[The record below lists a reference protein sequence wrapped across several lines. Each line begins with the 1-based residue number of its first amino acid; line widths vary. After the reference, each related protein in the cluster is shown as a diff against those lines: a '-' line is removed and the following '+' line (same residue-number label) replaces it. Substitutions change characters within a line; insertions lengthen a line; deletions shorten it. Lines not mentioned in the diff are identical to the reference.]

1 MKKIV
6 FAFILTI
13 CSSVAAIGQDTQQPR
28 YLSICQQAENVYNA
42 EGAEKA
48 VKFLTDNQNYFDENN
63 ALEVFIWYY
72 LSATYAQFGNL
83 YKQSLP
89 LLEKC
94 VAMIENEGAS
104 FYTRNNEQEL
114 RVY

>member
-6 FAFILTI
+6 FAFILII

-48 VKFLTDNQNYFDENN
+48 VKFLADNKNYFDENN

-83 YKQSLP
+83 YKQSLT
-89 LLEKC
+89 
-94 VAMIENEGAS
+94 I
-104 FYTRNNEQEL
+104 
-114 RVY
+114 

>member
-6 FAFILTI
+6 FAFILII
-13 CSSVAAIGQDTQQPR
+13 CSSVAVIGQDTQQPR
-28 YLSICQQAENVYNA
+28 YLSICKQAENVYNA

-72 LSATYAQFGNL
+72 LSATYAQFGSL
-83 YKQSLP
+83 YKQ
-89 LLEKC
+89 
-94 VAMIENEGAS
+94 
-104 FYTRNNEQEL
+104 
-114 RVY
+114 